1 MRFTLG
7 FVAGVFVGPPLLAM
21 TESIFGIS
29 VRDKFVEMVG
39 TTADRLNDYYINN
52 RTQEN
57 NQ

>member
-29 VRDKFVEMVG
+29 VREKFVEMVG

-52 RTQEN
+52 RSHEGGR
-57 NQ
+57 